1 MTSRMATMRRAL
13 RAIEGVLAE
22 LPLAPEVLEARIDE
36 ALGSVGAAADEVGD
50 LQAFAR
56 RANERAA
63 VLGVPDAVL
72 PLPASGADAPDFP
85 DAPDIQASALV
96 PVADWLRD
104 HLTPVPP
111 PLSVEEGLADLR
123 ETLVCETASRLGD
136 HLEGLRDAL
145 SPVPAPRDA
154 DWAGSALES
163 LGVDQDV
170 VRSWARP
177 SRAPGWLWA
186 RIRRDMEEARTAV
199 RARRV
204 PVALAA
210 ATVVLSASLAVV
222 LLHGRGAGEEV
233 GPQITFFRVDRPLSD
248 QYAPAALLQRLRDGR

>member
-1 MTSRMATMRRAL
+1 MRRAL

-36 ALGSVGAAADEVGD
+36 ALGS
-50 LQAFAR
+50 
-56 RANERAA
+56 
-63 VLGVPDAVL
+63 
-72 PLPASGADAPDFP
+72 
-85 DAPDIQASALV
+85 
-96 PVADWLRD
+96 
-104 HLTPVPP
+104 
-111 PLSVEEGLADLR
+111 LSVEEGLADLR

-210 ATVVLSASLAVV
+210 APVVLSAALAVV
-222 LLHGRGAGEEV
+222 R
-233 GPQITFFRVDRPLSD
+233 R
-248 QYAPAALLQRLRDGR
+248 